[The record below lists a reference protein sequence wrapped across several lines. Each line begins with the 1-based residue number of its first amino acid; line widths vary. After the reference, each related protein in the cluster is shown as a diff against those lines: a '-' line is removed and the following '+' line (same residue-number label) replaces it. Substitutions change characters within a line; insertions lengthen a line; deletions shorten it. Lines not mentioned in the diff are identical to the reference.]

1 MTKPADLADL
11 SATELKRRLAEGSVR
26 AAELAEACLTR
37 VDEREET
44 VQAWTFLDADTLRA
58 QAKAL
63 DDHRAG
69 GRPIGPLHGLPV
81 AIKDVIDTAAMPTEN
96 GTVLDA
102 GRRPGADAVLVS
114 QLRSAGALIMGK
126 AVSTELA
133 YSSPGKTRN
142 PHDPARTPGGSSS
155 GSAAAVAAGMAP
167 LAVGTQTGGS
177 VIRPAAFCGIVGFKP
192 SRGLI
197 SRRGVL
203 CQAHTLDTPGVFARS
218 VQDAAMIA
226 ETLMAFDPQSGET
239 PRPTPPLL
247 ATADADPPLAPSF
260 AFVRQPAWEKADAD
274 TRDGFAEISALL
286 GEQCDELALPSPF
299 DHALEVH
306 RVIQVTELAKHFSAY
321 EKRGR
326 ERLSEKLLAAI
337 DEGAGILARDY
348 LAALDWIGI
357 YNAGLDEIFERVDA
371 IITPAAPGEAPADL
385 TTTGDPAFCA
395 LWTLCGVPAIT
406 LPLLQGAN
414 GMPIGVQLV
423 GRAGDDGRLL
433 RTARWLA
440 QTLSQAA

>member
-1 MTKPADLADL
+1 MTNPTDLTAVDAARRMATGELRSTDL
-11 SATELKRRLAEGSVR
+11 VS
-26 AAELAEACLTR
+26 ACLAR
-37 VDEREET
+37 IDEREEA
-44 VQAWTFLDADTLRA
+44 VQAWAFLDADSVRA

-63 DDHRAG
+63 DDHRAS

-81 AIKDVIDTAAMPTEN
+81 AIKDIIDTASMPTEN

-102 GRRPGADAVLVS
+102 GRVPSTDAVLVS
-114 QLRSAGALIMGK
+114 QLRSAGAIIMGK
-126 AVSTELA
+126 TVSTELA

-142 PHDPARTPGGSSS
+142 PHDPTRTPGGSSS
-155 GSAAAVAAGMAP
+155 GSAAAVAAGMVP

-177 VIRPAAFCGIVGFKP
+177 VLRPAAFCGVVGFKP

-218 VQDAAMIA
+218 VQDVAMIA
-226 ETLMAFDPQSGET
+226 ETLAAVDPQSGEM
-239 PRPTPPLL
+239 PRSTPPLL
-247 ATADADPPLAPSF
+247 ATADSDPPMPPIF
-260 AFVRQPAWEKADAD
+260 AFVKQPAWEKADAD
-274 TRDGFAEISALL
+274 TRDGFAEITALL
-286 GEQCDELALPSPF
+286 GEQCDEVALPSPF
-299 DHALEVH
+299 DDALEIH

-321 EKRGR
+321 ERKGR
-326 ERLSEKLLAAI
+326 DRLSEKLLAAI

-348 LAALDWIGI
+348 LAALDWIGV
-357 YNAGLDEIFERVDA
+357 YKAGLDEIFERFDA
-371 IITPAAPGEAPADL
+371 IITPVAPGEAPADL
-385 TTTGDPAFCA
+385 TSTGDPAFCA
-395 LWTLCGVPAIT
+395 LWTLCGLPAIT

-414 GMPIGVQLV
+414 DMPMGVQLV

-440 QTLSQAA
+440 LNLSQET